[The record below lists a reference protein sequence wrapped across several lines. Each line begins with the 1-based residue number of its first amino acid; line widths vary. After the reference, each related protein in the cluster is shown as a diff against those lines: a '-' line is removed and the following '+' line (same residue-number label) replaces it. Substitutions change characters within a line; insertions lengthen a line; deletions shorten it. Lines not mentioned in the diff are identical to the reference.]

1 MFFVILRKVY
11 ILKAQLH
18 NMRITFEIPDDMGLE
33 FHQRCITRKK
43 KMSVELRAMVDS
55 WLRAN
60 PEMPK
65 QKMKLAL
72 E

>member
-1 MFFVILRKVY
+1 
-11 ILKAQLH
+11 
-18 NMRITFEIPDDMGLE
+18 MRITFEIPDDMGLE
-33 FHQRCITRKK
+33 FHQRCITKKK

>member
-1 MFFVILRKVY
+1 
-11 ILKAQLH
+11 
-18 NMRITFEIPDDMGLE
+18 MRITFELPDDVGLE
-33 FHQRCITRKK
+33 FHQRCIIKKK
-43 KMSVELRAMVDS
+43 KMSVELRTMVDT

-60 PEMPK
+60 PDMPK